1 MTDYNFLIS
10 FYFLLFSVIG
20 YGLVFQSFCFEKIKN
35 FNDEKSIFIGF
46 NGLFLITSNIFI
58 H

>member
-1 MTDYNFLIS
+1 MTDYVIFLIS
-10 FYFLLFSVIG
+10 FYLLFSVIG

-46 NGLFLITSNIFI
+46 YGLFLLL
-58 H
+58 